1 MILSKYSFAI
11 NSYDQAL
18 ETILI
23 CKKKNIFPIIFI
35 KYFMINGLGPD
46 WLKNLIEL
54 LENKILD
61 KKFDIFTD
69 CKKNYGLCISLID
82 LKIKYLKVEA
92 NRDML
97 NKLEQIANKN
107 KVLLNP
113 KLSVMDLT
121 NIKNLDLKIKEA
133 IS

>member
-1 MILSKYSFAI
+1 
-11 NSYDQAL
+11 
-18 ETILI
+18 
-23 CKKKNIFPIIFI
+23 
-35 KYFMINGLGPD
+35 
-46 WLKNLIEL
+46 
-54 LENKILD
+54 
-61 KKFDIFTD
+61 
-69 CKKNYGLCISLID
+69 
-82 LKIKYLKVEA
+82 
-92 NRDML
+92 ML